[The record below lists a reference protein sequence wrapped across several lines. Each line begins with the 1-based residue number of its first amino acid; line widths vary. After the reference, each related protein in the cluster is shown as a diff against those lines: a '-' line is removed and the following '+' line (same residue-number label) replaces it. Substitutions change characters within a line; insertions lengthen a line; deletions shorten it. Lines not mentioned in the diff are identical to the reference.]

1 MSEADEAYVLEMV
14 DRCADTHLLVHE
26 YGLRTPA
33 SCVLYVAKRLRAA
46 CPRGPTHYQC
56 TRTSLRRAVCL
67 PRTVA
72 SQVDQSHTGTILR
85 SEALA
90 ACATW
95 KTQLSDR
102 DLVDRGY
109 APSHAG
115 WDPSVN
121 TWSSVC
127 TIL

>member
-1 MSEADEAYVLEMV
+1 MLEMV
-14 DRCADTHLLVHE
+14 DRYMLTRTSL

-46 CPRGPTHYQC
+46 CPRGPTHYQYTC
-56 TRTSLRRAVCL
+56 VVRVPASGVPYL

-95 KTQLSDR
+95 KNELALD
-102 DLVDRGY
+102 Y
-109 APSHAG
+109 APSQQ
-115 WDPSVN
+115 N
-121 TWSSVC
+121 TGVCTC

>member
-1 MSEADEAYVLEMV
+1 MPY
-14 DRCADTHLLVHE
+14 
-26 YGLRTPA
+26 
-33 SCVLYVAKRLRAA
+33 
-46 CPRGPTHYQC
+46 
-56 TRTSLRRAVCL
+56 L

-95 KTQLSDR
+95 KNELA
-102 DLVDRGY
+102 LGY
-109 APSHAG
+109 APSQQ
-115 WDPSVN
+115 N
-121 TWSSVC
+121 TGVCTC

>member
-1 MSEADEAYVLEMV
+1 MTDADEAYVLEMV
-14 DRCADTHLLVHE
+14 DRYMLTRTSL

-33 SCVLYVAKRLRAA
+33 SCVLYVAKRRRAA
-46 CPRGPTHYQC
+46 CPRGPTHHQC
-56 TRTSLRRAVCL
+56 TRTSLRRAVYL

-72 SQVDQSHTGTILR
+72 SQVDLSHTGTILR

-95 KTQLSDR
+95 KNQLLDR
-102 DLVDRGY
+102 ELVNGGY
-109 APSHAG
+109 RPSQSG

>member
-1 MSEADEAYVLEMV
+1 MQTRPTCLKWSTAVLT
-14 DRCADTHLLVHE
+14 RTSL

-46 CPRGPTHYQC
+46 CPRGPTHYQYTC
-56 TRTSLRRAVCL
+56 VVRVPASGVPYL

-95 KTQLSDR
+95 KNELA
-102 DLVDRGY
+102 LGN
-109 APSHAG
+109 APSQQ
-115 WDPSVN
+115 
-121 TWSSVC
+121 TSVC

>member
-1 MSEADEAYVLEMV
+1 MTDADEAYILEMV
-14 DRCADTHLLVHE
+14 DRYMLTRTSL

-33 SCVLYVAKRLRAA
+33 SCVLYVAKRLRTA

-56 TRTSLRRAVCL
+56 TRTSLLRAVYL

-95 KTQLSDR
+95 KNELA
-102 DLVDRGY
+102 LGH
-109 APSHAG
+109 APSQQ
-115 WDPSVN
+115 
-121 TWSSVC
+121 TSVC

>member
-1 MSEADEAYVLEMV
+1 MRWSTAVLT
-14 DRCADTHLLVHE
+14 RTSL

-46 CPRGPTHYQC
+46 CPRGPTHYQYTC
-56 TRTSLRRAVCL
+56 VARVPASGVPYTCRVPLS
-67 PRTVA
+67 TVA
-72 SQVDQSHTGTILR
+72 SQVDLSHTGTILR

-95 KTQLSDR
+95 KNELALD
-102 DLVDRGY
+102 Y
-109 APSHAG
+109 APSQQ
-115 WDPSVN
+115 N
-121 TWSSVC
+121 TGVCTC

>member
-1 MSEADEAYVLEMV
+1 MKTRPTCLRWSTAMLT
-14 DRCADTHLLVHE
+14 RTSL

-56 TRTSLRRAVCL
+56 ARTSLRRAVCL

-85 SEALA
+85 SEALT

-95 KTQLSDR
+95 KNELA
-102 DLVDRGY
+102 LGN
-109 APSHAG
+109 APSQQ
-115 WDPSVN
+115 
-121 TWSSVC
+121 TSVC

>member
-1 MSEADEAYVLEMV
+1 MTDEDEAYVLEMV
-14 DRCADTHLLVHE
+14 DRYMLTRTSL

-95 KTQLSDR
+95 KNELA
-102 DLVDRGY
+102 LGY
-109 APSHAG
+109 APSQQKPG
-115 WDPSVN
+115 VC
-121 TWSSVC
+121 TC